1 MSDSRIV
8 IDGRTVAFV
17 RTVHA
22 ASLLLIQAGSDRTQ
36 QEVSLRMI
44 IEACNDELIYRGME
58 DESHSRLSSPKP
70 EFG

>member
-1 MSDSRIV
+1 MSDSITV
-8 IDGRTVAFV
+8 EGRTVAFV

-22 ASLLLIQAGSDRTQ
+22 ASLLLIQAGSDRSQ

-44 IEACNDELIYRGME
+44 IEACNEELIHRGME
-58 DESHSRLSSPKP
+58 DESHNRVSSPKP